1 MSILFSS
8 CVDQI
13 KFGDS
18 FLEKAP
24 DTGDMNQDTILEKL
38 IMRVHSCGKHIVN
51 YIMDLL
57 RTGMMWT
64 VR

>member
-1 MSILFSS
+1 MRKLTKWFMMISLGAMIGLSS

-24 DTGDMNQDTILEKL
+24 DTGDMTQD
-38 IMRVHSCGKHIVN
+38 V
-51 YIMDLL
+51 L
-57 RTGMMWT
+57 RIALSMERLRCKDEYRH
-64 VR
+64 V

>member
-1 MSILFSS
+1 MKKLTKWFIATFAGMSILFSS

-18 FLEKAP
+18 F
-24 DTGDMNQDTILEKL
+24 LEKL